1 MKKFIAL
8 LLIFTLVFAGC
19 SGKEEKTFPTD
30 EEIME
35 KMTPYLTNAQE
46 QDPSLYPSYDDFLKA
61 NLGIGEDQVTDAVL
75 YMGAP
80 NQNTTF
86 FLMLTK
92 AESGDTDTIIQ
103 ALENKAVSM
112 VETASMGYTQGYTE
126 YKIIDKGEKIF
137 LVMHEDQKSFEEMV
151 EWLESL

>member
-1 MKKFIAL
+1 
-8 LLIFTLVFAGC
+8 
-19 SGKEEKTFPTD
+19 
-30 EEIME
+30 ME

-92 AESGDTDTIIQ
+92 AENGDTDTIIQ

-126 YKIIDKGEKIF
+126 YKIIEQRRKDFSG
-137 LVMHEDQKSFEEMV
+137 DA
-151 EWLESL
+151 

>member
-61 NLGIGEDQVTDAVL
+61 NLGIGEDQVTDVVL

-112 VETASMGYTQGYTE
+112 VETASMDIPKVIQNTRSLT
-126 YKIIDKGEKIF
+126 KEKRF
-137 LVMHEDQKSFEEMV
+137 F
-151 EWLESL
+151 W

>member
-1 MKKFIAL
+1 
-8 LLIFTLVFAGC
+8 
-19 SGKEEKTFPTD
+19 
-30 EEIME
+30 
-35 KMTPYLTNAQE
+35 
-46 QDPSLYPSYDDFLKA
+46 
-61 NLGIGEDQVTDAVL
+61 
-75 YMGAP
+75 
-80 NQNTTF
+80 
-86 FLMLTK
+86 MLTK

>member
-1 MKKFIAL
+1 MKKLIAL
-8 LLIFTLVFAGC
+8 LLTFTFLFAGC
-19 SGKEEKTFPTD
+19 AGKEEKTFPTD

-46 QDPSLYPSYDDFLKA
+46 QDASLYPSYDDFLKA
-61 NLGIGEDQVTDAVL
+61 NLGLGEDQISNAIL

-92 AESGDTDTIIQ
+92 AEGADTETITQ
-103 ALENKAVSM
+103 ALENKAASM

-126 YKIIDKGEKIF
+126 YKIIDKGEKMF